1 MGRTYRRGRM
11 PLKEVKRI
19 VLEHCGS
26 ESYVNELNEDEL
38 RNLADE
44 IEYSD
49 LILLFKDY
57 EVSQRDVHAHIGKRS
72 GFNVL

>member
-1 MGRTYRRGRM
+1 MGRTYRRGRI

-44 IEYSD
+44 IEYSN
-49 LILLFKDY
+49 LI
-57 EVSQRDVHAHIGKRS
+57 QRLRGITERRS
-72 GFNVL
+72 RAYRQME